1 MTGFCVQGDRVL
13 VIEGDLK
20 NLNGRVTRVAEDGKV
35 DVMPQLEGLT
45 QVLTFEPSQL
55 EKFFEVRP
63 VVHSVLS
70 FCLSIGFLF
79 LGNAGKVHAQCR
91 TLDSPLIRQQG
102 STRLSACHSAT

>member
-1 MTGFCVQGDRVL
+1 MSYRRFELSQGGLPRKLKVWPFDTAAIVHEHTARPCAQGDRIL

-55 EKFFEVRP
+55 EKFFEVRLLVP
-63 VVHSVLS
+63 S
-70 FCLSIGFLF
+70 
-79 LGNAGKVHAQCR
+79 R
-91 TLDSPLIRQQG
+91 P
-102 STRLSACHSAT
+102 